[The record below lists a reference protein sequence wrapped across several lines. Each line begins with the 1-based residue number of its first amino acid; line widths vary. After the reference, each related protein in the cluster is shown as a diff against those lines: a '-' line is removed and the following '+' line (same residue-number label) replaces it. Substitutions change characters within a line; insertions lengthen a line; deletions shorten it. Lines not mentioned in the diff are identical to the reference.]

1 MAVDPVISRWRPTW
15 FNFNPNTDKN
25 FTHYKKWNETTY
37 LLPNFNGA
45 AVEFWQ
51 WMNNFIQQFA
61 GMCDY
66 LQVTYEI

>member
-1 MAVDPVISRWRPTW
+1 M
-15 FNFNPNTDKN
+15 DKY
-25 FTHYKKWNETTY
+25 FTRYKMWNENTY
-37 LLPNFNGA
+37 LFPNFNGA

-51 WMNNFIQQFA
+51 WMNSFIQHFT